1 MNAPAPSSASTL
13 APFAPLAPWGTA
25 DTVFDRLEGA
35 WYLDRTIEGQAS
47 MSGTAVFTRLDP
59 GMLKYREEGRITLA
73 DGKTFD
79 GHREYFF
86 ERAPGGFAVFFAE
99 QPPRLFHGIAIVRE
113 GDAFAG
119 SATHLCTPDTYDSSY
134 RFLADGSFVI
144 RHTVHGPRKD
154 YLSATTFRRR
164 GS

>member
-1 MNAPAPSSASTL
+1 MNAPAPS
-13 APFAPLAPWGTA
+13 FAPSPALFAPWGGPN
-25 DTVFDRLEGA
+25 TVFDGLEGT
-35 WYLDRTIEGQAS
+35 WDLDRTIEGQAS
-47 MSGTAVFTRLDP
+47 MTGTAVFTRLDT
-59 GMLKYREEGRITLA
+59 GMLKYREEGRIQLA

-79 GHREYFF
+79 GHREYLF

-99 QPPRLFHGIAIVRE
+99 QPPRLFHRIAIVRD
-113 GDAFAG
+113 GDALAG

-134 RFLADGSFVI
+134 SFLGDGTFVI

-164 GS
+164 NT